1 MIGYLQ
7 GTIQKKFA
15 KNVILNTGNVGYLVN
30 LTAPLLEKCSAGK
43 TLELYIFTKV
53 REDDISLYG
62 FITVEELEFFKTVL
76 NVNGVGP
83 KIALEIL
90 SQDTAKTK
98 AAILSNDILYLSK
111 IPGIG
116 KKTAERIIVELK
128 NKLDWVDAIRPHG
141 NLQNQETQGTHEE
154 AVEALSGLG
163 YQRFEILKMLQKMP
177 TEITSTEEIIT
188 YFLKNN

>member
-7 GTIQKKFA
+7 GTIQKKLP
-15 KNVILNTGNVGYLVN
+15 KSIIVNTGNVGYIVN
-30 LTAPLLEKCSAGK
+30 IPTPLLEKSSDGK
-43 TLELYIFTKV
+43 MLELYTYTKV

-62 FITVEELEFFKTVL
+62 FLTVEELEFFKTMI

-90 SQDTAKTK
+90 SQDIQKTK
-98 AAILSNDILYLSK
+98 AAILSNNILYLSK

-128 NKLDWVDAIRPHG
+128 NKLDWVDSMRLHG
-141 NLQNQETQGTHEE
+141 NLAESEETNEE
-154 AVEALSGLG
+154 AIEALVGLG
-163 YQRFEILKMLQKMP
+163 YQRFEVAKILKKMP
-177 TEITSTEEIIT
+177 ESVTTTEEIVT